1 MRGVREGLVVLAFG
15 ALAGCGDVTAE
26 GPEGITLPA
35 SEQRVAVA
43 PPSARVADGALLP
56 RTPELAI
63 QAPREVDPGDVV
75 WLLLTD
81 ETGRLAEVDARWRQT
96 RGPAVDVQDANGA
109 AAWFTAPATEGTVE
123 LAFAVGADFG
133 DGLTGGGEVSF
144 VLHHD
149 TPSIDGGGSWGSGGG
164 GLGTGGGGAPEPEPE
179 PAPAPD
185 FVLFWGDKDL
195 DQRAELY
202 RVGFDG
208 SEPVRLNGP
217 LAPGWDVA
225 SSFRLSPD
233 GRHVVFRTGTTG
245 SVLDRLF
252 IARTDG
258 SALEEVVLPGTSLS
272 GIPDEPWAPDSS
284 RVAVTSRDGRLFTV
298 RANGTG
304 VLQVSEGPVENGFVS
319 SFSVR
324 WSPTGRHLAYIADH
338 NVDDVNELFL
348 ARPNRRL
355 VRRLSGPMP
364 RGGDV
369 VRLAWSPRGDR
380 VAYWADQSTDGLFQ
394 VFAATVTGNLFTL
407 SPLQSGP
414 GFSTLLS
421 WAPDGSRL
429 LYRARVL
436 GAANELFTVRGDG
449 AENTRVATADMTS
462 SLGFAEWTGD
472 SAFILYLRTS
482 TMRRQVLVTGPEG
495 QGTRVVYDAPSS
507 SILGTPVLSNDGQ
520 RFALE
525 RQFAGS
531 ETLFIIA
538 IADGA
543 TTTLPPAE
551 NYATLRWHPDDT
563 HLMYAA
569 RFTTTTPV
577 EFELVSYRLADGAN
591 PIIGDHTVS
600 GLDYAFTSEGDRIV
614 YLNEPTDP
622 SAPVRLYLTTP
633 DADAAVLDLS
643 GFLTPG
649 GNVRVFGLP

>member
-1 MRGVREGLVVLAFG
+1 MRGVHEGLVVLALG

-43 PPSARVADGALLP
+43 PPSARVADGTLVP
-56 RTPELAI
+56 RTRELAI
-63 QAPREVDPGDVV
+63 QAPREVDPGEVV

-81 ETGRLAEVDARWRQT
+81 ATGRLAEVDARWRQT
-96 RGPAVDVQDANGA
+96 RGPAVDVQDADDA

-123 LAFAVGADFG
+123 LAFEVDADFG

-149 TPSIDGGGSWGSGGG
+149 TPSIDGGSWGSGGG
-164 GLGTGGGGAPEPEPE
+164 GLGTGGGATPEPEPE
-179 PAPAPD
+179 PARD

-208 SEPVRLNGP
+208 SEPIRLNGP

-225 SSFRLSPD
+225 SNFRLSPD
-233 GRHVVFRTGTTG
+233 GQHVVFRTGTSG

-252 IARTDG
+252 VARTDG
-258 SALEEVVLPGTSLS
+258 SALEELVLPGTSVL

-284 RVAVTSRDGRLFTV
+284 RLAVTTRDGRLFTA
-298 RANGTG
+298 RPDGTG
-304 VLQVSEGPVENGFVS
+304 VLQVSEDPVENGFVS
-319 SFSVR
+319 SFNVR

-369 VRLAWSPRGDR
+369 LRFAWSPLGDR
-380 VAYWADQSTDGLFQ
+380 VAYWADQSTDDFFQ
-394 VFAATVTGNLFTL
+394 VFAATVTGDLFTL
-407 SPLQSGP
+407 SPEQTAP
-414 GFSTLLS
+414 GFSPLLS

-436 GAANELFTVRGDG
+436 GAAFELFTVRGDG
-449 AENTRVATADMTS
+449 VENTRVATTDATS
-462 SLGFAEWTGD
+462 TLGFAEWTAD
-472 SAFILYLRTS
+472 SAFVLYVRTS
-482 TMRRQVLVTGPEG
+482 AMTRQVLVTGPEG
-495 QGTRVVYDAPSS
+495 QGTRVVYDAPSGS
-507 SILGTPVLSNDGQ
+507 AFTTPVLSNDGQ

-531 ETLFIIA
+531 ETLFIID

-563 HLMYAA
+563 HLMYSA

-577 EFELVSYRLADGAN
+577 EFELVSYRLADGAT
-591 PIIGDHTVS
+591 PIIGDHTVD
-600 GLDYAFTSEGDRIV
+600 GIDYAFTSEGDRIV
-614 YLNEPTDP
+614 YLSEPTDP

-633 DADAAVLDLS
+633 DADAAVQDLS